1 MVKKR
6 KLIILPIIL
15 LALIFGGIFYWQNRE
30 IKGSPEDYVIKE
42 IGSKVFVENKRAGL
56 TVQVPDGWE
65 VKKINLL
72 EGSVVFYT
80 SDIEEKWLNELTP
93 LQKGCGIEMAVVY
106 KKMDFED
113 IKKEIEE
120 VHSILV
126 KPDKFE
132 LTTINNHPVLK
143 NTFDSSVFG
152 PGVSIYFPNK
162 DKLYNFGVSW
172 GPDEKEQC
180 IEEFDEFLKTVSID

>member
-15 LALIFGGIFYWQNRE
+15 LVLIFGGIFYWQNRE

-132 LTTINNHPVLK
+132 LTTINNRQALK
-143 NTFDSSVFG
+143 NTFDSIISGQGFAV
-152 PGVSIYFPNK
+152 YFSQKN
-162 DKLYNFGVSW
+162 KLYSFCLYW
-172 GPDEKEQC
+172 EPDKEEKC
-180 IEEFDEFLKTVSID
+180 VEEFDEFLKTVSID